1 MSDALVFERSGAVG
15 TLVLNRPDKRNAINL
30 GLYQELP
37 GCLRQIDEDSDVK
50 VLVLRGA
57 GRKAFSAGAD
67 ISEFESV
74 RASAT
79 DARAYNE
86 HVAVAERAL
95 ASLRKPTIAMVHG
108 YCIGGGCGLATAC
121 DMRFADEAARLGITP
136 AKLGLVYSLESTKR
150 LVDLVGPSAA
160 KYILM
165 SGRQVPA
172 GRAHQIGLVDE
183 VHATEQL
190 EDATREFASELA
202 GRAQYSVRAVK
213 EMVARIAA
221 GQVADDEETTALRN
235 NSFDTADYAE
245 GVRAFLERRPP
256 HFTWS

>member
-15 TLVLNRPDKRNAINL
+15 TLVLNRPDKHNAINL
-30 GLYQELP
+30 ELYRELP
-37 GCLRQIDEDSDVK
+37 GCLREIDEDSDVK
-50 VLVLRGA
+50 VLLLRGA

-86 HVAVAERAL
+86 HVAAAERAL
-95 ASLRKPTIAMVHG
+95 SSLRKPTIAMVHG

-121 DMRFADEAARLGITP
+121 DLRFADEAARLGITP

-172 GRAHQIGLVDE
+172 QRAHQIGLVDE
-183 VHATEQL
+183 VHPIEQL
-190 EDATREFASELA
+190 EDATREFAAELA
-202 GRAQYSVRAVK
+202 SRAQYSVRAVK
-213 EMVARIAA
+213 DIVGRIAA
-221 GQVADDEETTALRN
+221 GQAVDDEETTALRN
-235 NSFDTADYAE
+235 DSFDTTDYAE